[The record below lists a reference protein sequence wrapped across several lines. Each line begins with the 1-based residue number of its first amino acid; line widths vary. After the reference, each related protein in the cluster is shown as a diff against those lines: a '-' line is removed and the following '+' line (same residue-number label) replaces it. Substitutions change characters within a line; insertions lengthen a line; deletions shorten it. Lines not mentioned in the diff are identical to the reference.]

1 MTDVAWM
8 YGKHSLPNTQPQNQ
22 IISLSFSPA
31 LNPWAGLGAG
41 DRVSPC
47 LAGDVEGRMKSSQL
61 ASKSQDKG
69 KEEREEVCIP
79 SFLSQTQHFKQRHF
93 FSEGMKNEIIS
104 FEWGS
109 TLDRTNFW
117 ISPVT
122 ISPRE
127 WFRHKIWERK
137 RKDSTFPHVVQK
149 AIDACITDWKRR
161 EKQYIEQNWLIK
173 ENMQCASASWI

>member
-93 FSEGMKNEIIS
+93 FSEGMKRKQEWHADLVPLYRAPKSEEGGITATTLTCSGMQKILQWAAIS
-104 FEWGS
+104 LSRESSRPRDWTHVSCVSCTGRWI
-109 TLDRTNFW
+109 LYHCTNDKGLFQVK
-117 ISPVT
+117 SG
-122 ISPRE
+122 
-127 WFRHKIWERK
+127 F
-137 RKDSTFPHVVQK
+137 
-149 AIDACITDWKRR
+149 
-161 EKQYIEQNWLIK
+161 
-173 ENMQCASASWI
+173 